1 MNALGW
7 LDAKLS
13 TDDGIDEDEP
23 ELECAAREGD
33 RERDIPVEACDV

>member
-1 MNALGW
+1 MKALGW

-13 TDDGIDEDEP
+13 TEGIDDELP

-33 RERDIPVEACDV
+33 RERFMILEA